1 MASSSAREQAKV
13 IAEVD
18 DRYARNSLRVAY
30 HLRRYV
36 AVYVLGAAGLLT
48 LAILPTVNGGSS
60 GLAAGAGANTGGAYG
75 AGRSASG
82 AAGTAAGGGGPTG
95 AAGVGGSGPAGS
107 GGGAPIGATPGASPG
122 GSNGAVTGP
131 SAGGPTASGPVAAV
145 HAGTGATVGGVP
157 CGPGV
162 AQLPYSVYADPC
174 VAKFTGNNGGATYTG
189 VTGSTITIGIRHT
202 SDAQGPNAASVDA
215 VAESAGGVSYE
226 TNETYIKALVAQFEK
241 TFELYGRH
249 LNLVDFNGQ
258 GNLTNEQTG
267 TGQAEACADAD
278 AAANS
283 VHAFTVWNWEG
294 IFETE
299 PFASCAATRYHM
311 YSGEAMPYY
320 PDAEFNQL
328 DPYVWDLAPT
338 CDLTDSLTGEFI
350 GKQIAPFP
358 AKWAGR
364 DGALPL
370 NGAQRKFAIY
380 VPNNAGYS
388 NCAATM
394 IHNDE
399 AQYHIASNRFDEYR
413 YALDI
418 SQGPSDSNKAIT
430 QFAADRDTTIVLL
443 SDPIAPIFL
452 SQAAQQQ
459 AYTPEWMITGVAY
472 TDQDNWAQLWE
483 QQEMRGHLF
492 GQSQG
497 GSFAKAVDP
506 NGEAARFVKAAG
518 IPLNVSSAADYFDL
532 LPVFD
537 QLQAAGPILTPA
549 NIAAGTRELPQ
560 FGGPGAPV
568 GTWYYG
574 KGHTAIIDTREVY
587 WNGSQTS
594 SGDHKP
600 GTYVEVYNGQRF
612 RLGQYPSTEPPFTPS

>member
-1 MASSSAREQAKV
+1 MASSTRDQDRV
-13 IAEVD
+13 IAQVD
-18 DRYARNSLRVAY
+18 DRFARNALRVAY

-48 LAILPTVNGGSS
+48 LAILPTVDHGSR
-60 GLAAGAGANTGGAYG
+60 GLTTGAGASTGGAYG
-75 AGRSASG
+75 ASGRAGAPSVGSGPSTAGDVSQPGSAGS
-82 AAGTAAGGGGPTG
+82 AAGLAGAG
-95 AAGVGGSGPAGS
+95 ASAGGSGP
-107 GGGAPIGATPGASPG
+107 
-122 GSNGAVTGP
+122 
-131 SAGGPTASGPVAAV
+131 SAGPVIATGPVAPVQAG
-145 HAGTGATVGGVP
+145 AGTTVGGVA
-157 CGPGV
+157 CHPGV

-174 VAKFTGNNGGATYTG
+174 VDKFTGNNGGATYNG
-189 VTGSTITIGIRHT
+189 VSATTITVGIRHT
-202 SDAQGPNAASVDA
+202 SDSQGPNAVSVDA

-226 TNETYIKALVAQFEK
+226 TNESYVKALVAQFEK

-278 AAANS
+278 TAATT

-299 PFASCAATRYHM
+299 PFAACAASRYHM

-320 PDAEFNQL
+320 PDSEFTQL

-338 CDLTDSLTGEFI
+338 CDLTDALTGEFI

-358 AKWAGR
+358 AKWAGT

-388 NCAATM
+388 GCAAAM

-399 AQYHIASNRFDEYR
+399 AQYHLASSRFDEYR

-430 QFAADRDTTIVLL
+430 QFAADRDTTLVLL

-459 AYTPEWMITGVAY
+459 DYTPEWMITGVAY

-497 GSFAKAVDP
+497 GSFSKVIDP
-506 NGEAARFVKAAG
+506 NGEAAMFVKAAG

-532 LPVFD
+532 LPIFD

-560 FGGPGAPV
+560 FGGSGAPL
-568 GTWYYG
+568 GTWYFG

-594 SGDHKP
+594 PGDHKP
-600 GTYVEVYNGQRF
+600 GTYVEVYEGKRF
-612 RLGQYPSTEPPFTPS
+612 RLGQYPSSEPPFAPS